1 MSDSETMSTS
11 RNLEG
16 RVALVTG
23 AASGMGRTHA
33 LVLAARGA
41 RLVLGDVQQA
51 ALEETLALVTAAG
64 GEALADV
71 VDVADAAAV
80 TALVE
85 RGREQFGHVDVV
97 VNNAGY
103 GQKSDL
109 EDIGPEELNRMLAVH
124 VGGAFNCVRAALADM
139 KTRRYGKILNV
150 SSMWAMSGWHTA
162 SHYCAAKA
170 ALLGAT
176 KAWARELA
184 PWNINVNAVAP
195 GGVLTPPVLA
205 KYTAE
210 ALAERER
217 GVPAGRY
224 SRPEEQSW
232 SVAFLVSPEAD
243 FITGQVL
250 SANGGEAIVGI

>member
-1 MSDSETMSTS
+1 MTMQ

-41 RLVLGDVQQA
+41 KLVLGDVQRA
-51 ALEETLALVTAAG
+51 GLDETLTLVTEAG
-64 GEALADV
+64 GEAIGEV
-71 VDVADAAAV
+71 VDVADATAV
-80 TALVE
+80 NMLVE
-85 RGREQFGHVDVV
+85 HGRQRFGYVDVV

-103 GQKSDL
+103 GQKGDL
-109 EDIGPEELNRMLAVH
+109 EDIGPDELSRMLAVH
-124 VGGAFNCVRAALADM
+124 VGGAFNCTRAALADM
-139 KTRRYGKILNV
+139 KNRRYGKILNV

-162 SHYCAAKA
+162 SHYCTAKA

-184 PWNINVNAVAP
+184 PWNINVNAIAP

-205 KYTAE
+205 KYTPE
-210 ALAERER
+210 QLAAREQ